1 MRIESLKTAQD
12 RVGRFRVGM
21 EDGSVLR
28 LYRQTVEDFGLYPGK
43 ELPEEEYARLLKSA
57 EEMSARMRAVRII
70 SAANVSQKD
79 LENRLV
85 QKGESPEQA
94 KAAVQWLAERN
105 LVDDRAAAEQIV
117 YSCINRG
124 YGLSRAKQVLYQKK
138 IPRQYWEEAL
148 ADYPDQVEKIKDYLR
163 NRLSDSPDPR
173 EIKKVT
179 DALLRRGHSYR
190 NIRQA
195 LEELTVD
202 ADEFLEEE

>member
-12 RVGRFRVGM
+12 RAGRFRVGM

-138 IPRQYWEEAL
+138 IPKQYWEEAL

>member
-12 RVGRFRVGM
+12 RAGRFRVGM

-138 IPRQYWEEAL
+138 IPRQYWEKAL

-163 NRLSDSPDPR
+163 NRLSDGPDPR

>member
-12 RVGRFRVGM
+12 RAGRFRVGM

-124 YGLSRAKQVLYQKK
+124 YGLSRAKQILYQKK

>member
-12 RVGRFRVGM
+12 RAGRFRVGM

-57 EEMSARMRAVRII
+57 EGMSARMRAVRII

-138 IPRQYWEEAL
+138 IPKQYWEEAL

>member
-12 RVGRFRVGM
+12 RAGRFRVGM

>member
-12 RVGRFRVGM
+12 RAGRFRVGM

-138 IPRQYWEEAL
+138 IPKQYWEEAL

-163 NRLSDSPDPR
+163 NRLSDSPEPR

>member
-12 RVGRFRVGM
+12 RAGRFRVGM
-21 EDGSVLR
+21 EDGSALR

-94 KAAVQWLAERN
+94 KAAVRWLAERN